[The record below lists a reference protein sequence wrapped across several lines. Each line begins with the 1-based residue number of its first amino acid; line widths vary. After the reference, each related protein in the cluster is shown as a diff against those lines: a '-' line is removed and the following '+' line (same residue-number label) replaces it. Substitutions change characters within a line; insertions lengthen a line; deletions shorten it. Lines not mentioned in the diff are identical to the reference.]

1 MADWKTFLDTVDAE
15 ETDPEVLK
23 EAEAFLTQAKLKN
36 PQGAMGISLKQLEG
50 HADFPAELPT
60 QAFLSRAMDAL
71 AAVAAA
77 RRAAKEITPA
87 ASASSPQTLGSALNV
102 AALLSPP
109 PKTVDVNTLLKNCK
123 LDALPFNL
131 QVDQTVADK
140 MAAET
145 DAAKK
150 AQRKPFLFIDL
161 TLAGTLP
168 LWLAPEAVGGRIE
181 DDFEDLDGGTAIG
194 SLAQLGQALKGA
206 TETKRFFPSIHQW
219 VSAFMRYAPFAVAC
233 EHLDWCLILTHL
245 NTILKIVEEEKC
257 DGRGPQLAILYDELL
272 RRQLERRAQKAD
284 PTLDLPTILADA
296 DKSILAAA
304 RQRLESVLKAAG
316 RRGSSSGSGGA
327 GTAAKAL
334 AYSHK
339 EAAMAAAKALNE
351 QQAERLDAAGAAS
364 ADHSGGGGKGRGKT
378 KPVGKRKAK
387 KIEWIKGKKA
397 EWKGNKRYK
406 NDGW

>member
-15 ETDPEVLK
+15 ETDPDVLK
-23 EAEAFLTQAKLKN
+23 EAEAFLMTAKLKN

-50 HADFPAELPT
+50 HANFPVELPT

-77 RRAAKEITPA
+77 RRAAKEIVPA
-87 ASASSPQTLGSALNV
+87 ASASSPQTVGSALNV

-109 PKTVDVNTLLKNCK
+109 KTVDVNSLLKNCQ

-131 QVDQTVADK
+131 QVDQSVADK

-145 DAAKK
+145 ETARK

-168 LWLAPEAVGGRIE
+168 LWLAPESVGGKIE
-181 DDFEDLDGGTAIG
+181 DDFEELDGGTAIS

-219 VSAFMRYAPFAVAC
+219 TAAFMRYAPFAVAC
-233 EHLDWCLILTHL
+233 EHLDWTLVLTHL
-245 NTILKIVEEEKC
+245 NTILKLVEEEKC
-257 DGRGPQLAILYDELL
+257 DGRGPQLAMLYDELL

-284 PTLDLPTILADA
+284 PTLDLPTILAEA

-304 RQRLESVLKAAG
+304 RQRLDSVLKAAG
-316 RRGSSSGSGGA
+316 RGKSSGSGGA
-327 GTAAKAL
+327 GAAAKAL

-339 EAAMAAAKALNE
+339 EAAIAAAKALNE
-351 QQAERLDAAGAAS
+351 QQAERLEAAGAAG
-364 ADHSGGGGKGRGKT
+364 ADRSGGGGKGKGPSR
-378 KPVGKRKAK
+378 PMGKRKAK
-387 KIEWIKGKKA
+387 KVQWIKDKKA
-397 EWKGNKRYK
+397 EWKGNKRYR